1 MKHTIVAAGAG
12 ILLAGTILT
21 GCYEPVGVTW
31 YEAGVYKGAAD
42 PLVAKLAQPE
52 LPKTLAARLKTVQTD
67 R

>member
-12 ILLAGTILT
+12 IFLAGTILA
-21 GCYEPVGVTW
+21 GCYEPAGVTW

-42 PLVAKLAQPE
+42 PLVQKLQRPE
-52 LPKTLAARLKTVQTD
+52 LPKALAARLEAVQTD